1 MLSDKNQ
8 DAFNQPATAI
18 QSGLNL
24 EITSE
29 DDLDPD
35 VMTSMTSLG
44 CFKDKAVLIDALL
57 RYELEYKYVCI

>member
-8 DAFNQPATAI
+8 DVSQATATL
-18 QSGLNL
+18 QSGFNL
-24 EITSE
+24 EISGE

-44 CFKDKAVLIDALL
+44 CFKDKALLIDALL
-57 RYELEYKYVCI
+57 R